1 MTALAAATAAEVI
14 RRFPGRPEAAA
25 AARDLCRSVLA
36 GHPVGDVADLVVTEL
51 VANAVAYTRSGL
63 PGGTVTVSVQC
74 RADGVL
80 IRVTDQGGPGAPT
93 VTAAGPGAE
102 HGRGLALVGAL
113 AARWGTAAAGRGV
126 AVWALLGAA

>member
-1 MTALAAATAAEVI
+1 MTVTAGGRMPRPEIVSSRPSAGGRACHELSAATAEVI
-14 RRFPGRPEAAA
+14 RRFPGRPEAAQ

-80 IRVTDQGGPGAPT
+80 IRVTDQGGPGAPALI
-93 VTAAGPGAE
+93 AAAPGAE
-102 HGRGLALVGAL
+102 HGRGLAL
-113 AARWGTAAAGRGV
+113 
-126 AVWALLGAA
+126 